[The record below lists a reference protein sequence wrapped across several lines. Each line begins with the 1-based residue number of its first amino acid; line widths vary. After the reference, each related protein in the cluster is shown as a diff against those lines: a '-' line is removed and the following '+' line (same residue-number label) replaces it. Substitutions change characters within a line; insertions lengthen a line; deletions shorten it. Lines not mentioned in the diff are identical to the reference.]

1 MRCTS
6 SPNTRPTHTHAVP
19 LLIAS
24 PSVSASMA
32 SPYSAPRVRA
42 GLRTHLLALGSRR
55 RSQAPCAR
63 PRSCPGRHSSNSLL
77 PHHGGPA
84 AATYNLAP
92 PVTPVTPVVT
102 PVHRWPRWCL
112 TDRDN
117 QASRCGSPSAP
128 SLPQTLS
135 RIVVSFRRPTSERA
149 RSRLFLILIVV
160 RFGVQKL
167 QTADGNWSHQLLQP
181 ASDYVPLESNCQSHC
196 AD

>member
-1 MRCTS
+1 MLPLTGVRCDRCD
-6 SPNTRPTHTHAVP
+6 SPSPRLPGARGEPKSALHVEPQHPPDTCCAT
-19 LLIAS
+19 IA
-24 PSVSASMA
+24 SVSASMA

-42 GLRTHLLALGSRR
+42 GPRTHLLALGSRR

-77 PHHGGPA
+77 PHHEWPA

-117 QASRCGSPSAP
+117 QASCCASPSA
-128 SLPQTLS
+128 LRLRRRS
-135 RIVVSFRRPTSERA
+135 RIVVSFRAGRA
-149 RSRLFLILIVV
+149 F
-160 RFGVQKL
+160 
-167 QTADGNWSHQLLQP
+167 
-181 ASDYVPLESNCQSHC
+181 
-196 AD
+196 